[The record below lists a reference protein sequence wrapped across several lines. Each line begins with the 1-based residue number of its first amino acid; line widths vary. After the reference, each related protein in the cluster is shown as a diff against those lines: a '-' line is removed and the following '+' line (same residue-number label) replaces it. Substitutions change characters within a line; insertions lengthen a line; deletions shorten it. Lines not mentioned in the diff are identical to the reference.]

1 MASII
6 LGTKLTLRAY
16 HPSSTAVTRQRDVDG
31 TDGVKNGR
39 RSPVPFD
46 GTDGWEL
53 YLWGVLKDTIPGFSE
68 EMIGLAGQRKLRK
81 HVCSEVQEGLRGA
94 RGDDTNS
101 LKHAIANY
109 VTLPAPAAPEAAEDS
124 DDAPPPPPP
133 PPKFNS
139 NTKVDRGYNNP
150 YSARANTP
158 VKYPA
163 TEETYASIRN
173 GEIHVSGTD
182 MPYFMY
188 RDGYVYNSDDRE
200 DGLLEGST
208 MFAASKHIYQGP
220 SVALKQDG
228 YTRGKA
234 GNAALNGVTALTA
247 RDIAYVGVQTRFALS
262 SQQNWGHMDGGFS
275 YLDFYWSIVDLLQ
288 GEEGQE
294 IIDRFNLK
302 VFGTKSSANQST
314 AAAPAGPSDFEILE
328 AQRAAKRARKIAD
341 ATAAAS
347 ASV

>member
-1 MASII
+1 M
-6 LGTKLTLRAY
+6 
-16 HPSSTAVTRQRDVDG
+16 SSTAQPLAPSNPAPANEPSASELAAQVQALTKLVESNLLHSKTATVGSKKKRGPSDENEDPAEPA
-31 TDGVKNGR
+31 R
-39 RSPVPFD
+39 RSTYRSYGRNLVRTIGPFERIHTIVEHGVTKALAD
-46 GTDGWEL
+46 SDDERKRL
-53 YLWGVLKDTIPGFSE
+53 NFSWGVLKDTIPGFSE

-188 RDGYVYNSDDRE
+188 RDGYVYNSDHRE

-234 GNAALNGVTALTA
+234 GNAALNGVT
-247 RDIAYVGVQTRFALS
+247 GVRQ
-262 SQQNWGHMDGGFS
+262 
-275 YLDFYWSIVDLLQ
+275 
-288 GEEGQE
+288 
-294 IIDRFNLK
+294 K
-302 VFGTKSSANQST
+302 
-314 AAAPAGPSDFEILE
+314 
-328 AQRAAKRARKIAD
+328 
-341 ATAAAS
+341 
-347 ASV
+347 